1 MIDEIKEIAEEV
13 LYKLDA
19 YTPDALALVMRTGMA
34 ESGYRHLRQM
44 NDGPAL
50 GFWQVE
56 LATAEDTI
64 DNYVR
69 YRPKYEKVL
78 SDLGLGGDLEFSLLS
93 NIGIQVAF
101 CRLKYLRDR
110 EPIPCWTDL
119 RDQAVYWKRVYNTE
133 LGAGTIKQ
141 FLRVNKEDI

>member
-44 NDGPAL
+44 NDGPAI

-56 LATAEDTI
+56 LATAEDTM

-78 SDLGLGGDLEFSLLS
+78 SDLGLGDLEFSLLS

-101 CRLKYLRDR
+101 CRLKYLRDKD
-110 EPIPCWTDL
+110 PIPCWTDL
-119 RDQAVYWKRVYNTE
+119 HDQAVYWKRVYNTE
-133 LGAGTIKQ
+133 LGAGTVKH
-141 FLRVNKEDI
+141 FLRVNKEDM